1 MTTIVNCPECRR
13 ALQVP
18 ENYFGQKV
26 QCPDCKNTFVANP
39 PEAAIQVA
47 PPPAPG
53 PASAPPAAEK
63 QRRRDERD
71 DDDDD
76 RRRRRDEHDD
86 DNDDL
91 DDLRLGGRRD
101 QSLDPDRGGL
111 ILTLGIVSLV
121 LSFFSFMLYILP
133 IWIIPV
139 VLGIIGWVMGHRDMR
154 AMPQGRW
161 TAPTR
166 S

>member
-63 QRRRDERD
+63 QRRRNSAMTTMTTGDAGATSTMTTTTIWTISALAAGAINR
-71 DDDDD
+71 
-76 RRRRRDEHDD
+76 
-86 DNDDL
+86 
-91 DDLRLGGRRD
+91 
-101 QSLDPDRGGL
+101 S
-111 ILTLGIVSLV
+111 I
-121 LSFFSFMLYILP
+121 P
-133 IWIIPV
+133 I
-139 VLGIIGWVMGHRDMR
+139 
-154 AMPQGRW
+154 A
-161 TAPTR
+161 AA
-166 S
+166 SS